1 MSQKPSLNTLIILTL
16 IWVAAFVAV
25 AYYNLQYSILYVFPF
40 CFFLALFY
48 GNLYRKHD
56 LSHLRSSDLWTPLMA
71 ALVVMVISVAIICV
85 VYQIEFILMLI
96 LGDIALMFS
105 VALQLSN
112 RIKIL
117 GNPSKKWFLAATMI
131 MIILHVGFL
140 LIVGAYNSS
149 APLYFG
155 PLLIITIYSSSL
167 QALPN

>member
-1 MSQKPSLNTLIILTL
+1 
-16 IWVAAFVAV
+16 
-25 AYYNLQYSILYVFPF
+25 
-40 CFFLALFY
+40 
-48 GNLYRKHD
+48 
-56 LSHLRSSDLWTPLMA
+56 MA

-140 LIVGAYNSS
+140 LMVGAYNSS